1 MIIDTS
7 ALAAIA
13 LREPGHEALIDRIIE
28 ADQPVGVPATVL
40 VELGIVL
47 SARLGLDARPVVAR
61 LAEQLDLEVI
71 ALTEHHWQAAVGA
84 FTRFGKGRHRAAL
97 NFGDC
102 LSYAVAATAREDLL
116 SVGEDFA
123 LTDLGPSTLNSL
135 NA

>member
-1 MIIDTS
+1 MILDTS
-7 ALAAIA
+7 VLAAIA
-13 LREPGHEALIDRIIE
+13 LREHGHEALIDRIIE

-71 ALTEHHWQAAVGA
+71 AFTEHHWQAAVGA

-116 SVGEDFA
+116 YVGDNFA
-123 LTDLGPSTLNSL
+123 LTDLGPTTLNS
-135 NA
+135 